1 MSDFLKKYTLK
12 IGEQKESPFLNKN
25 DIYQDGTTPMCR
37 DTDGRLWAMSG
48 HSHMGHIGVFCG
60 KSLNDLEE
68 VWKAEFNFCVGHA
81 DFAFGN
87 IRYPDGVKARGSIWP
102 FGLYICPG
110 THRFFCFFHNE
121 TGWNGKG
128 SAYDALGYC
137 DTPHY
142 DSDFRH
148 IGLMHSDDEGKN
160 WTFDRWVLTAEQAN
174 FTRIFKPEEAGLALG
189 QPAGEVSLGSGD
201 FTLFVNPND
210 EYMYIVYNIVRVNTF
225 ESRWKGCDTY
235 IARTRKRNDGLM
247 GDFVKF
253 YNGEWCEPGNFG
265 KESIIAENTW
275 HSKIVYLQ
283 KYGVYLMTSTKV
295 KIEDDGTA
303 VLLDAADLRES
314 EDLKNWSKPVG
325 GIARQGR
332 EFGNHYVA
340 LASVDDKSPVDVIS
354 DDKLCFLTNHNG
366 TDVARFDTEIAE
378 RDSCNK

>member
-1 MSDFLKKYTLK
+1 
-12 IGEQKESPFLNKN
+12 
-25 DIYQDGTTPMCR
+25 
-37 DTDGRLWAMSG
+37 
-48 HSHMGHIGVFCG
+48 
-60 KSLNDLEE
+60 
-68 VWKAEFNFCVGHA
+68 
-81 DFAFGN
+81 
-87 IRYPDGVKARGSIWP
+87 
-102 FGLYICPG
+102 
-110 THRFFCFFHNE
+110 
-121 TGWNGKG
+121 
-128 SAYDALGYC
+128 
-137 DTPHY
+137 
-142 DSDFRH
+142 
-148 IGLMHSDDEGKN
+148 
-160 WTFDRWVLTAEQAN
+160 
-174 FTRIFKPEEAGLALG
+174 
-189 QPAGEVSLGSGD
+189 
-201 FTLFVNPND
+201 
-210 EYMYIVYNIVRVNTF
+210 
-225 ESRWKGCDTY
+225 
-235 IARTRKRNDGLM
+235 M

-366 TDVARFDTEIAE
+366 TDVALSLTHI
-378 RDSCNK
+378 